1 MEEKD
6 KKSFIILINS
16 DATILGTTVYN
27 SVYKSKIPLIIVKD
41 LYSRYVTSKNS
52 YDDFT
57 LLFEELYNFI
67 LVDENFYNQY
77 NGTVLIPEKTVLY
90 VRKTNDNKYVVEEN
104 IRQYFSHLF
113 TILEPVVQ
121 YTMMDFQDT
130 YLTLTYDDF
139 DHSNDI
145 SIV

>member
-1 MEEKD
+1 MEYIQVTE
-6 KKSFIILINS
+6 SFFVKNNFKYDEPNMLF
-16 DATILGTTVYN
+16 
-27 SVYKSKIPLIIVKD
+27 IVKD
-41 LYSRYVTSKNS
+41 LYGRYATSKNS

-77 NGTVLIPEKTVLY
+77 NGTVLITEKTVLY

-145 SIV
+145 V

>member
-1 MEEKD
+1 MDYIQVTE
-6 KKSFIILINS
+6 SFFVKNNFKNDTPNILN
-16 DATILGTTVYN
+16 
-27 SVYKSKIPLIIVKD
+27 IVKD
-41 LYSRYVTSKNS
+41 LYGRYVTSKNS

-57 LLFEELYNFI
+57 YLFNELYDFV
-67 LVDENFYNQY
+67 LVDEDFYNQY
-77 NGTVLIPEKTVLY
+77 NGNILIPEMYYMY
-90 VRKTNDNKYVVEEN
+90 VRKTNDNKYVVETKML
-104 IRQYFSHLF
+104 QYFSNCF
-113 TILEPVVQ
+113 TMLEPIVQ

>member
-1 MEEKD
+1 MSQYIQVVEKFYV
-6 KKSFIILINS
+6 KNNHF
-16 DATILGTTVYN
+16 TVEPN
-27 SVYKSKIPLIIVKD
+27 VLNIVKD
-41 LYSRYVTSKNS
+41 LYYRYVTSSNS
-52 YDDFT
+52 YIEFT
-57 LLFEELYNFI
+57 QLFNELYNFV

-90 VRKTNDNKYVVEEN
+90 VRKTNDNKYVVEEKY
-104 IRQYFSHLF
+104 RQYFSHLF
-113 TILEPVVQ
+113 TMLEPLVQ

-145 SIV
+145 SIA

>member
-1 MEEKD
+1 MDYIQVTE
-6 KKSFIILINS
+6 SFFVKNNFKNDVPNILN
-16 DATILGTTVYN
+16 
-27 SVYKSKIPLIIVKD
+27 IVKD
-41 LYSRYVTSKNS
+41 LYGRYITSKNS

-57 LLFEELYNFI
+57 YLFNELYDFV
-67 LVDENFYNQY
+67 LVDEDFYNQY
-77 NGTVLIPEKTVLY
+77 NENILIPEMYYMY
-90 VRKTNDNKYVVEEN
+90 VRKTNDNKYVVETKML
-104 IRQYFSHLF
+104 QYFSNCF
-113 TILEPVVQ
+113 TMLEPIVQ